1 MANEAT
7 TATPRAGHGAQRPER
22 GRWRWLP
29 DERLAQALRR
39 HSLPAVL
46 LRLFTYVGML
56 ALTVIFVFPL
66 IYMLSTSLKTDQVQ
80 FDFPPIIPS
89 VWDWHNYVL
98 GWTSV
103 GFGHFYFVS
112 VTYAVLSTLGVLF
125 SCSLAAYALARMRF
139 RLRDTVFFIVIATLL
154 LPSQVTLIPLYLI
167 YHRLGW
173 LNTLAP
179 LIVPQWFAVNAFS
192 IFLLRQFFLTLPRDL
207 DDAAR
212 IDGCGEFD
220 IWLRVVLPLSKPALG
235 VVALFQGVGAWT
247 DFFGPL
253 IYEQSQANYPVSV
266 GLDYFQS
273 AFGAMH
279 FNQEMAMTIVS
290 ILPVF
295 VVFFVFQRYFIRGI
309 VLSGV
314 SR

>member
-1 MANEAT
+1 MANDT
-7 TATPRAGHGAQRPER
+7 TTVAARTGGSPAAGPRWG
-22 GRWRWLP
+22 WLP
-29 DERLAQALRR
+29 DERLAQLLRR
-39 HSLPAVL
+39 RSVAGVV
-46 LRLFTYVGML
+46 LRLFTYVVML
-56 ALTVIFVFPL
+56 ALTVIFIFPL

-80 FDFPPIIPS
+80 FDFPPILPS
-89 VWDWHNYVL
+89 IWDWHNYIL

-103 GFGHFYFVS
+103 GFGHFYLVS
-112 VTYAVLSTLGVLF
+112 ITYAVLSTLGVLF

-139 RLRDTVFFIVIATLL
+139 KLRDTVFFVVVATLL

-167 YHRLGW
+167 YHDLGW

-220 IWLRVVLPLSKPALG
+220 IWLRVVVPLSKPALG

-290 ILPVF
+290 IIPVF
-295 VVFFVFQRYFIRGI
+295 IVFFVFQRYFIRGI